1 MKKNIETS
9 VVIPAFNEA
18 NSLVELLD
26 RCARTMNKR
35 FKNNFEI
42 LIVDD
47 GSTDET
53 QLILSRLVKKY
64 SFLNGIILR
73 TNFGKSIALMS
84 GFSRAKGKFIVT
96 LDADLQDRPEEIP
109 MLISKLKKGYDLV
122 NGWRF
127 KRKDS
132 WFRKLGSRFFNF
144 VVRRYTGLSLRDENC
159 GFKAYRK
166 QVVENLFVYGQFHRL
181 IPLQIYLRGFKICE
195 IKIKNDA
202 RKHGVSKYKAFRYQ
216 GAFDLLSLLF
226 TIKHSFTPLHFFGPV
241 SLLFFIPGL
250 LVFSYLVLS
259 HIFAVGFKDYD
270 ILVSRPL
277 LDMSFTT
284 MLAGLIIL
292 MTGFV
297 CDFILYHHLRFNSR
311 MITENT
317 VVEIIGSKR
326 KK

>member
-1 MKKNIETS
+1 M
-9 VVIPAFNEA
+9 
-18 NSLVELLD
+18 
-26 RCARTMNKR
+26 
-35 FKNNFEI
+35 
-42 LIVDD
+42 
-47 GSTDET
+47 
-53 QLILSRLVKKY
+53 
-64 SFLNGIILR
+64 
-73 TNFGKSIALMS
+73 
-84 GFSRAKGKFIVT
+84 
-96 LDADLQDRPEEIP
+96 
-109 MLISKLKKGYDLV
+109 KLKKKIKILCT
-122 NGWRF
+122 
-127 KRKDS
+127 
-132 WFRKLGSRFFNF
+132 LGPSSLNKGFLKFSKKNVSLLRLNMSHTRLNNLEKQIKFIKK
-144 VVRRYTGLSLRDENC
+144 YTNTPICIDTEG
-159 GFKAYRK
+159 A
-166 QVVENLFVYGQFHRL
+166 
-181 IPLQIYLRGFKICE
+181 QIRTTKTSGK

-259 HIFAVGFKDYD
+259 HIFALGFQDYD

-277 LDMSFTT
+277 LDMSLTT

>member
-109 MLISKLKKGYDLV
+109 MLISKLKKDYDLV

-132 WFRKLGSRFFNF
+132 WFRKLGSHFFNF

-159 GFKAYRK
+159 GFKAYR
-166 QVVENLFVYGQFHRL
+166 VSTLSAFNFDVNGYAFPIQFWV
-181 IPLQIYLRGFKICE
+181 QAA
-195 IKIKNDA
+195 A
-202 RKHGVSKYKAFRYQ
+202 RKLRVSE
-216 GAFDLLSLLF
+216 
-226 TIKHSFTPLHFFGPV
+226 IPV
-241 SLLFFIPGL
+241 
-250 LVFSYLVLS
+250 
-259 HIFAVGFKDYD
+259 
-270 ILVSRPL
+270 
-277 LDMSFTT
+277 
-284 MLAGLIIL
+284 
-292 MTGFV
+292 
-297 CDFILYHHLRFNSR
+297 R
-311 MITENT
+311 MIYNDPNRTFGGQLDDPVKRLDHYRAVLCNEL
-317 VVEIIGSKR
+317 SKNAQALPNALEHVPC
-326 KK
+326 

>member
-18 NSLVELLD
+18 SSLVELVD
-26 RCARTMNKR
+26 RCARSMNKH

-42 LIVDD
+42 LIIDD

-53 QLILSRLVKKY
+53 QLVLSRLVKKY
-64 SFLNGIILR
+64 SFLSGVILR
-73 TNFGKSIALMS
+73 TNFGKSTALMS

-96 LDADLQDRPEEIP
+96 LDADLQDHPEEIP
-109 MLISKLKKGYDLV
+109 MFISKLKKGYDLV

-127 KRKDS
+127 KRKDG

-159 GFKAYRK
+159 GFKAYRR

-195 IKIKNDA
+195 IKIKNNA

-226 TIKHSFTPLHFFGPV
+226 TIKHSFTPLHFFGPI
-241 SLLFFIPGL
+241 SMFFLMPGL
-250 LVFSYLVLS
+250 LVFSYLVSS
-259 HIFAVGFKDYD
+259 HIFALGFQDYD

-277 LDMSFTT
+277 LDMSLTT